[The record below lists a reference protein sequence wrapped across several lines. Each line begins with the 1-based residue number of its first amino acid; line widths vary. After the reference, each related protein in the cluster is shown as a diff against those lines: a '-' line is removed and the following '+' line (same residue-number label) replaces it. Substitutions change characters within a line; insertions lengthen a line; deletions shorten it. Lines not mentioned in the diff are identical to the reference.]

1 MLPGITKIVRV
12 NSLRTDPPEYAG
24 DTHRAFVFH
33 RGYPHEPVLRIGSPE
48 APLANG
54 KFVHV
59 AVLPPHRSLQH
70 VVQLRQS
77 DVRGHQQ
84 TAPDRRAGAEQ
95 CDLKLIDF
103 RWSRAFFRRHYEL
116 SSMLIPA

>member
-1 MLPGITKIVRV
+1 MLPAITKIVRV
-12 NSLRTDPPEYAG
+12 NSLRADPPEYAG

-33 RGYPHEPVLRIGSPE
+33 RGYPHEPVFRIGSPE
-48 APLANG
+48 VPLANG

-77 DVRGHQQ
+77 YVRGHQQ
-84 TAPDRRAGAEQ
+84 TAPDRWARSEQ
-95 CDLKLIDF
+95 SDLKLNTVHLTSLT
-103 RWSRAFFRRHYEL
+103 RE
-116 SSMLIPA
+116 